1 MAKARKK
8 QEDERFF
15 ILTVKTE
22 KSDELKKEIMSYG
35 HNFKEL
41 TEISELYGGNYIFYE
56 VDFKNSSERNAL
68 CDFCEYLN
76 GFRDSPA

>member
-56 VDFKNSSERNAL
+56 IDFKNSSERNAL
-68 CDFCEYLN
+68 CDFCDYLN

>member
-22 KSDELKKEIMSYG
+22 NSDELKKEIMSYG

-68 CDFCEYLN
+68 CDFCDYLN
-76 GFRDSPA
+76 PFRDSPA

>member
-68 CDFCEYLN
+68 CDFCDYLN

>member
-1 MAKARKK
+1 MTKAKKREKN
-8 QEDERFF
+8 RFF

-22 KSDELKKEIMSYG
+22 KSDELKKEIKSYG
-35 HNFKEL
+35 HNFREL
-41 TEISELYGGNYIFYE
+41 TELSELYGGNYIFYE

-68 CDFCEYLN
+68 CDFCDYLN

>member
-68 CDFCEYLN
+68 CDFCDYLN
-76 GFRDSPA
+76 GFRNSPA

>member
-41 TEISELYGGNYIFYE
+41 TEISKFYE

-68 CDFCEYLN
+68 CDFCDYLN

>member
-56 VDFKNSSERNAL
+56 VDFKNSSEKNAL
-68 CDFCEYLN
+68 CDFCDYLN